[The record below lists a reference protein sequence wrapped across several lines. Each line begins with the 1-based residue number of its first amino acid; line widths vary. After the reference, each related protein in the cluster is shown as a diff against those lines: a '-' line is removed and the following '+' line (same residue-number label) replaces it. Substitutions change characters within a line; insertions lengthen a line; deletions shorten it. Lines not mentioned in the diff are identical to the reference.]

1 MQDAPAAEPSPWPTK
16 FLIKEHFCRRVDAC
30 NLHTMTFKEE
40 DKYERDF
47 LNDLINGKGIMSYSN
62 GDEYNRN

>member
-1 MQDAPAAEPSPWPTK
+1 MTYNDGNIYNGQWVNNQRFVK
-16 FLIKEHFCRRVDAC
+16 V
-30 NLHTMTFKEE
+30 TMTFKEE

-62 GDEYNRN
+62 GDEYNGN